1 MNMQQVFNRVAATGI
16 VLAALCGVSGSSAAE
31 GALNGLW
38 QTGEDNSIVEVTETN
53 GVATGKL
60 VSSDNPKAV
69 AGTEI
74 LRNFS
79 ESGGTWK
86 GSIYAVRR
94 DKLMDATITPS
105 ADSLAIDVNAGFIS
119 KDLTWTRAPAPQS
132 DK

>member
-1 MNMQQVFNRVAATGI
+1 MNVQKVFTRMSLGI
-16 VLAALCGVSGSSAAE
+16 ALIAIFGMSNNHAAE
-31 GALNGLW
+31 GALNGFW

-53 GVATGKL
+53 GIATGKL

-79 ESGGTWK
+79 ETSGVWK
-86 GSIYAVRR
+86 GSVYAVRR

-105 ADSLAIDVNAGFIS
+105 VDSLAIDVNAGLIS
-119 KDLTWTRAPAPQS
+119 KDLTWTRAPANQS

>member
-1 MNMQQVFNRVAATGI
+1 MRVHPFFTRAPVVGLVI
-16 VLAALCGVSGSSAAE
+16 AALCSVSGTYAAE
-31 GALNGLW
+31 GALNGFW

-69 AGTEI
+69 VGTEI

-79 ESGGTWK
+79 ETGGAWK

-105 ADSLAIDVNAGFIS
+105 ADSLAIDVDAGLMS
-119 KDLTWTRAPAPQS
+119 KDLSWTRAPAAQS

>member
-1 MNMQQVFNRVAATGI
+1 MNIHQLFTRTPLVRFVLLALVGMSNGHAT
-16 VLAALCGVSGSSAAE
+16 E

-38 QTGEDNSIVEVTETN
+38 QTGEDNSIVEVTEKN

-79 ESGGTWK
+79 ETNGTWN
-86 GSIYAVRR
+86 GSVYAIRR
-94 DKLMDATITPS
+94 NKLMDATITPS
-105 ADSLAIDVNAGFIS
+105 ADNLTIDVNAGFTS
-119 KDLTWTRAPAPQS
+119 KDLTWTRAPAN
-132 DK
+132 